1 MKCTFTK
8 NKNIMKNI
16 AIFASGNG
24 TNAQRIV
31 EYFSDNKNINICLIL
46 SNKKDAFVLQRAKNL
61 NIPSIY
67 FNRSDFYETDKINNI
82 LRQNSVDL
90 IVLAGFLWLIPLKL
104 IKEFNGK
111 IINIHPALLPKY
123 GGKGM
128 YGDKVHK
135 AVIESGEKESGIS
148 IHFVNEKYDDGKIIL
163 QKKITILSDDDHESI
178 AKKIHQLEYKYFPQV
193 IENILNESK

>member
-1 MKCTFTK
+1 
-8 NKNIMKNI
+8 MKNI